1 MKRKTFHLLA
11 IAFLTI
17 SAILPSFLITTSV
30 KASDDLDL
38 PEKVVFEATIRDFTH
53 EHPDFENDAYMN
65 FGRGGATKGLVAK
78 ELDEE
83 MKPVFAGVERQV
95 ITNAETFSQW
105 YRDIDG
111 VNTPIKY
118 PIELKLDYG
127 EDGKPLYRFSSDEFF
142 PIDDGEFLDG
152 QKTFG
157 NYMGKKVPKSG
168 RTGSGSYGTERIYRN
183 FHFTTEIESKFMY
196 KGGET
201 FMFRGDDD
209 VWVFI
214 DGKLVI
220 DIGGVHAVDDEK
232 IFLDDL
238 DIGLEKGKIYTFH
251 FFHAERHTEHSNFT
265 IETTIDF
272 YTEQEHKMNLFA
284 KNEDGSYSNEASGMV
299 GDIVELEYIFPEQEI
314 DLPETENL
322 EVTGIKFNF
331 ETILPRGLQV
341 VDSGELIKS
350 AVVDERGYISGTK
363 LRQPESDKDF
373 DLEYEIDP
381 ITGKYRIKEYVLKV
395 KVKLITPGAY
405 RLKPEDT
412 VASYSLY
419 YTDGAI
425 VGLHKGNYIAENN
438 VTINVQFRARIEGPD
453 SMYLGEIVTYTVI
466 TDLED
471 ATDASFTWNVD
482 ENYLKIV
489 EDNGE
494 TIKVKAVG
502 KGESQISVNIELNGV
517 DQSTF
522 KTVNVLWVI
531 DIQ

>member
-1 MKRKTFHLLA
+1 
-11 IAFLTI
+11 
-17 SAILPSFLITTSV
+17 
-30 KASDDLDL
+30 
-38 PEKVVFEATIRDFTH
+38 
-53 EHPDFENDAYMN
+53 
-65 FGRGGATKGLVAK
+65 
-78 ELDEE
+78 
-83 MKPVFAGVERQV
+83 
-95 ITNAETFSQW
+95 
-105 YRDIDG
+105 
-111 VNTPIKY
+111 
-118 PIELKLDYG
+118 
-127 EDGKPLYRFSSDEFF
+127 
-142 PIDDGEFLDG
+142 
-152 QKTFG
+152 
-157 NYMGKKVPKSG
+157 
-168 RTGSGSYGTERIYRN
+168 
-183 FHFTTEIESKFMY
+183 
-196 KGGET
+196 
-201 FMFRGDDD
+201 
-209 VWVFI
+209 
-214 DGKLVI
+214 
-220 DIGGVHAVDDEK
+220 
-232 IFLDDL
+232 
-238 DIGLEKGKIYTFH
+238 
-251 FFHAERHTEHSNFT
+251 
-265 IETTIDF
+265 
-272 YTEQEHKMNLFA
+272 MNLLA

-314 DLPETENL
+314 DLPETENI

-341 VDSGELIKS
+341 VDSGGLIKS

-482 ENYLKIV
+482 ENYL
-489 EDNGE
+489 ENCRR
-494 TIKVKAVG
+494 
-502 KGESQISVNIELNGV
+502 
-517 DQSTF
+517 
-522 KTVNVLWVI
+522 
-531 DIQ
+531 

>member
-1 MKRKTFHLLA
+1 MKRKKFCLLA
-11 IAFLTI
+11 ITILII

-53 EHPDFENDAYMN
+53 GHPDFENDAYMN
-65 FGRGGATKGLVAK
+65 FRSGKATKGLVAK

-111 VNTPIKY
+111 VNTPIKRE
-118 PIELKLDYG
+118 IELTLDYG
-127 EDGKPLYRFSSDEFF
+127 EDGKPFYQFWDNEFF
-142 PIDDGEFLDG
+142 PIDDNLLLAGE
-152 QKTFG
+152 KTFG
-157 NYMGKKVPKSG
+157 NYPHEEVPIEV
-168 RTGSGSYGTERIYRN
+168 RTGSDTFETVMGTRN

-201 FMFRGDDD
+201 FMFIGDDD

-220 DIGGVHAVDDEK
+220 DIGGVHGEVNEK
-232 IFLDDL
+232 IFLDEL

-251 FFHAERHTEHSNFT
+251 FFHAERHTTESNFL
-265 IETTIDF
+265 IQTTIDF

-314 DLPETENL
+314 DLPETEGL

-363 LRQPESDKDF
+363 LRQPESGKNF
-373 DLEYEIDP
+373 DLEYEFDRS
-381 ITGKYRIKEYVLKV
+381 TGKYRIKEYVLKV

-405 RLKPEDT
+405 RLNPEDT

-453 SMYLGEIVTYTVI
+453 SMYLGEIVTYTAI

-489 EDNGE
+489 EDNGD
-494 TIKVKAVG
+494 TVKVKAVG
-502 KGESQISVNIELNGV
+502 VGKSEISVDIELNGV
-517 DQSTF
+517 EESAE
-522 KTVNVLWVI
+522 KAVEVIWAI